1 MNPAKNRRRGKAN
14 QKAVAKM
21 FEGKDVGVLGESDI
35 ITEKFCIEAK
45 SRKKFVGEGWYWQA
59 EEYTKKDPLAK
70 GKIPIVVVHITG
82 RRHENDF
89 VIIKAKDFLE
99 LLKEVRK

>member
-1 MNPAKNRRRGKAN
+1 MNPKRNRRRGKAN
-14 QKAVAKM
+14 QKAIAEL
-21 FEGKDVGVLGESDI
+21 FNGKDVGVLGESDV

-45 SRKKFVGEGWYWQA
+45 SRKKFVGEKWYRQA

-82 RRHENDF
+82 KRHENDF
-89 VIIKAKDFLE
+89 VIIRVKDFLE
-99 LLKEVRK
+99 LLKS